1 MSSEPPSQ
9 LPPTSIPGP
18 APSSHHPL
26 SSSPIPR
33 AASLTSCSRRLE
45 LRSVGARRPRTL
57 TTPRSLASR
66 LRPENR
72 LQLPLHQPLPRSS
85 SAFWAELPEADGR
98 RKPEAR
104 SNHGFSSPSCCL
116 LPESPRFFP
125 RRERSQWPE
134 MFHKQNFLTFFLVFR
149 KWKQSGG
156 EKCGVNEKLH
166 PPRD

>member
-1 MSSEPPSQ
+1 MSFVLSTSTRKPTASGVQKALLLHYRGTADRQSASIYGIPSQ
-9 LPPTSIPGP
+9 SFSAHLVAFLKLPPCQARVRARPKCLQNLHRNSPPTSIPGP

-72 LQLPLHQPLPRSS
+72 LQLPLHQPLSRSS
-85 SAFWAELPEADGR
+85 SAF
-98 RKPEAR
+98 
-104 SNHGFSSPSCCL
+104 
-116 LPESPRFFP
+116 
-125 RRERSQWPE
+125 
-134 MFHKQNFLTFFLVFR
+134 
-149 KWKQSGG
+149 
-156 EKCGVNEKLH
+156 
-166 PPRD
+166 